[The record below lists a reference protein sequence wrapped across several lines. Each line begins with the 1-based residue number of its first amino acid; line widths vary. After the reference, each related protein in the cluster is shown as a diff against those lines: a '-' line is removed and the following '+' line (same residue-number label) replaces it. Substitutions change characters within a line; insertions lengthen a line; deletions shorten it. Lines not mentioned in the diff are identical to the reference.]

1 MVDGDVNRFIG
12 RVRVSV
18 CVGRERVVHTNFPF
32 L

>member
-1 MVDGDVNRFIG
+1 LNFNNHFSGPRAALG

-18 CVGRERVVHTNFPF
+18 CVLIKLND